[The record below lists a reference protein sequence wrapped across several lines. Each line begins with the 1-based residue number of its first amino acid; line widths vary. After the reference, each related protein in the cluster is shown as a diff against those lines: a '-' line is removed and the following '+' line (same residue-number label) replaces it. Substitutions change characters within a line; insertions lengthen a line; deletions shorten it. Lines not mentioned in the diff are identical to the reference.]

1 MLPRGGK
8 RLDLWY
14 IRAIRSAGIPRK
26 ILSGFPG
33 IQASSLGRHSP
44 MASLLVPPPYSLPDH
59 YDGWQLSWK
68 FLVFR
73 PAILRVQACLLLALL
88 VYAGLSLYGKTAN
101 ARKADR
107 FYSVVLPLFSQQFSK
122 PTSGLVSDGP
132 SDFFVFSTGRRAISS
147 LHTVLAL
154 RPRHDLLQF
163 IWQYLWSAYDLRYE
177 PFDALTFDFTLG
189 SDAAAATPDF
199 IWAVMR
205 KSELTVIRDQRWDLQ
220 TFTRTANHPG
230 LDSTLF
236 VMSEFA
242 DVTETLVKL
251 APSRN
256 STPLLTLISSA
267 LPYLRV
273 FSITDQPEERPSA
286 SALATKSKRVILTFD
301 LPDDTQGVNRILP
314 LLEGTFALVDLLA
327 TGRVT
332 FRPETRAKIR
342 KIREDVE
349 KTVKEEEE
357 KEKRE
362 EVLEDRRSAKRK
374 AEEER
379 FAKLGAADQKKAL
392 ERERKRALK
401 KSQGKLVRKV

>member
-1 MLPRGGK
+1 
-8 RLDLWY
+8 
-14 IRAIRSAGIPRK
+14 
-26 ILSGFPG
+26 
-33 IQASSLGRHSP
+33 
-44 MASLLVPPPYSLPDH
+44 MASLLVPAPYSLPEH

-88 VYAGLSLYGKTAN
+88 VYVVLSLYGKAIN
-101 ARKADR
+101 IRKADK
-107 FYSVVLPLFSQQFSK
+107 FYSSVLPLLSRQFSK
-122 PTSGLVSDGP
+122 PASGLISDGP

-154 RPRHDLLQF
+154 RPRHDLLQI

-177 PFDALTFDFTLG
+177 PFDALTFDFTLDN
-189 SDAAAATPDF
+189 DAAAATPDF
-199 IWAVMR
+199 IWAVVR
-205 KSELTVIRDQRWDLQ
+205 KSELAIIRDQRWDL
-220 TFTRTANHPG
+220 TFTRTADHPG
-230 LDSTLF
+230 LDSALS

-251 APSRN
+251 SPSST
-256 STPLLTLISSA
+256 STPLFTLISSA

-273 FSITDQPEERPSA
+273 FSITDQPEKCPSA
-286 SALATKSKRVILTFD
+286 SALATKSKRVILTFN
-301 LPDDTQGVNRILP
+301 LPEGGVSHISP

-327 TGRVT
+327 TGKVT
-332 FRPETRAKIR
+332 FRPETRAKIKKVR
-342 KIREDVE
+342 DGVE
-349 KTVKEEEE
+349 KAVKEEEE

-374 AEEER
+374 AEEAR
-379 FAKLGAADQKKAL
+379 IAKLSAAEQKKAL